1 MEMEHLILLKT
12 LITMDFGMPL
22 IVAVLMELM
31 ELKVLL
37 V

>member
-1 MEMEHLILLKT
+1 MEMEHLIRPKM
-12 LITMDFGMPL
+12 LIMMDFGMPL
-22 IVAVLMELM
+22 IVAELMELM